1 MAFLRRVSF
10 RHSKLGKKRKK
21 KQVWRKP
28 TGRDNKMREER
39 RGRPAAVKIGYKNKK
54 LERGNLPVIRSLRDI
69 KKLKKG
75 DKVVLGNIGNKKKIE
90 ISKKLHEMKVE
101 IQNLNVKKFLK
112 HVEVK
117 SKSKEDKVKTAGE
130 KK

>member
-101 IQNLNVKKFLK
+101 IQNLNVRKFLK